1 MSPLLGEM
9 ILDLILY
16 SIEVIFPTEIEHD
29 RRIENPLQP

>member
-16 SIEVIFPTEIEHD
+16 SIEAIFQTEIEHD
-29 RRIENPLQP
+29 KRIENQLQP